1 MPRTKAKLD
10 KLGQADEVLE
20 RLKTEPAGKNRERLI
35 AVKLG
40 MEGKLKL
47 QEIADTLGRS
57 RATIQTWF
65 NLFRDQ
71 GIERLCRRSTAN
83 MGRPSKLTPHAQKQ
97 LHKKIA
103 KGSFRRIDDARHW
116 LRKQH
121 KINAPYE
128 TVRGWMGKLGA
139 RLKVV
144 RPRHPG
150 SCETKR
156 FTFRTQL
163 ARQIHAAIK
172 QRGIERRPTRGK
184 RPIRIWVSDEAR
196 FGLQPCLRRAWVS
209 RGVRAHKSSSCR
221 YDWQYV
227 WGALQVGGGG
237 SEFLYTN
244 RADGDMSAAF
254 LEQISQRDPYA
265 IHVVIWDGA
274 SFHPSNTDPRIPDNV
289 VVLRQPPYSPE
300 LNPVEKLWDML
311 RDWLCNRRWD
321 SLDGLM
327 DAATLWLKKFWEAP
341 DRILSLVGDGWM
353 AHQAN
358 A

>member
-10 KLGQADEVLE
+10 QLGQADQVLK
-20 RLKTEPAGKNRERLI
+20 RLKTEPPGLARERLT

-40 MEGKLKL
+40 LEGELKL

-65 NLFRDQ
+65 DLFRNE
-71 GIERLCRRSTAN
+71 GIERLCGRATAN
-83 MGRPSKLTPHAQKQ
+83 VGRPSQLTPHVRKQ
-97 LHKKIA
+97 LQKKIS
-103 KGSFRRIDDARHW
+103 KGSFRRIDDAREW
-116 LRKQH
+116 LRQQFS
-121 KINAPYE
+121 IEAPYE
-128 TVRGWMGKLGA
+128 TVRGWLGKLGA

-144 RPRHPG
+144 RPRHPN

-156 FTFRTQL
+156 FVFRSQL
-163 ARQIHAAIK
+163 ARQMHAALK
-172 QRGIERRPTRGK
+172 QRGIERHTAHGK

-196 FGLQPCLRRAWVS
+196 FGLQPCLKRAWVK

-221 YDWQYV
+221 YDWQYI

-244 RADGDMSAAF
+244 RADGDVSAAF
-254 LEQISQRDPYA
+254 LKQISQRDLYA
-265 IHVVIWDGA
+265 IHIVIWDGA
-274 SFHPSNTDPRIPDNV
+274 SFHPENTDPRIPDNV
-289 VVLRQPPYSPE
+289 VVLKQPPYSPE

-311 RDWLCNRRWD
+311 RDWLCNRRWG
-321 SLDGLM
+321 SLDDLLE
-327 DAATLWLKKFWEAP
+327 AATHWLRKFWEAP
-341 DRILSLVGDGWM
+341 RRILSLVGGGWM
-353 AHQAN
+353 LHQAN

>member
-10 KLGQADEVLE
+10 RFNQADEVLE
-20 RLKTEPAGKNRERLI
+20 RLKTEPPGLARERLV

-40 MEGKLKL
+40 LEGELKL
-47 QEIADTLGRS
+47 QEIAETIGRS

-65 NLFRDQ
+65 DLFRDE
-71 GIERLCRRSTAN
+71 GIERLCRRSNAST
-83 MGRPSKLTPHAQKQ
+83 GRPTRLTPTAEKE
-97 LHKKIA
+97 LRKKIA
-103 KGSFRRIDDARHW
+103 KGSFRRIDDAREW
-116 LRKQH
+116 LLKKF
-121 KINAPYE
+121 KIEAPYE
-128 TVRGWMGKLGA
+128 TVRNWLGKLGA

-144 RPRHPG
+144 RPRHPN
-150 SCETKR
+150 SSELKR
-156 FTFRTQL
+156 FCFRTQL
-163 ARQIHAAIK
+163 ARKMFAALKEREIK
-172 QRGIERRPTRGK
+172 RGK

-221 YDWQYV
+221 YDWQYI

-254 LEQISQRDPYA
+254 LRQISERDPYA
-265 IHVVIWDGA
+265 IHIMIWDGA
-274 SFHPSNTDPRIPDNV
+274 SFHPSNTDPRIPDNM

-321 SLDGLM
+321 SLDDLL
-327 DAATLWLKKFWEAP
+327 DAATYWLEKFWDDP
-341 DRILSLVGDGWM
+341 TKILSLVGNGWM
-353 AHQAN
+353 RQQAN
-358 A
+358 V